1 MAEENDAVARELLAE
16 KRRKAYRVANGL
28 LSQAGIVLELSGIR
42 PLAPEM
48 EAIRRAL
55 LAVNAAG
62 GIRSE
67 RKEVA
72 RAHPPASRRFDRN
85 AG

>member
-1 MAEENDAVARELLAE
+1 MAEENDAVARELEAE

-28 LSQAGIVLELSGIR
+28 LSQAGIVLALSGIR
-42 PLAPEM
+42 PQAPEM
-48 EAIRRAL
+48 QALLREL

-62 GIRSE
+62 GISSA

-72 RAHPPASRRFDRN
+72 RAYPPSSRRFDRN